1 MLYDNLNFIRSKL
14 ADEESRSIF
23 DARLQFAVDRDLG
36 AFFHNIQKGKI
47 FRQENKLE
55 EGDRFVDF
63 FQENKNKK
71 IIIYGAGYYGKLN
84 KEILETC
91 GYGIFAFGDSNSKLW
106 GDTVSGIRILSDLE
120 IINMK
125 NEAVFIIGAG
135 NDKNTVGIYR
145 KLIYCLNMDRRQ
157 VYLPRYGVMYA
168 ICGQQYFDFFE
179 PGSDEIFVDA
189 GAFDGQTS
197 VEFTKWCPGYKDIY
211 MFEANNRAESS
222 IKKTMVEENIS
233 KYHLHMKGISN
244 CSRTVNFY
252 DDVVNM
258 TGSQISSSGEAIV
271 PLVSLD
277 ETIDDKVTFI
287 KMDIEG
293 EERNA
298 LLGAENLIKTYKPRL
313 AVCVYHKID
322 DFFRI
327 PELILNFNKDYRIA
341 LRHYTTLDMETVLY
355 AW

>member
-1 MLYDNLNFIRSKL
+1 MFYDNLNYIRSKL
-14 ADEESRSIF
+14 ADEESRRIF
-23 DARLQFAVDRDLG
+23 DARLQFVVDRDLR
-36 AFFHNIQKGKI
+36 AFFNNIKEGKT
-47 FRQENKLE
+47 FCQENKLE
-55 EGDRFVDF
+55 EGDRFADF
-63 FQENKNKK
+63 FRENNNKK
-71 IIIYGAGYYGKLN
+71 IIIYGAGHYGKLD
-84 KEILETC
+84 KDILEKC
-91 GYGIFAFGDSNSKLW
+91 GYEVFAFGDSNSKLW
-106 GDTVSGIRILSDLE
+106 GETINDVRILSDLE

-125 NEAVFIIGAG
+125 NDVVFIIGTG
-135 NDKNTVGIYR
+135 NDKNAIGIYR

-157 VYLPRYGVMYA
+157 VYLPRYGAMYA
-168 ICGQQYFDFFE
+168 ICGRQYFDFFE
-179 PGSDEIFVDA
+179 PRSNEIFVDV

-197 VEFTKWCPGYKDIY
+197 VEFTKWCPGYKYIY

-222 IKKTMVEENIS
+222 IRKTMNEEGIR
-233 KYHLHMKGISN
+233 KYHLHMKGVSD
-244 CSRTVNFY
+244 CSRIANFY

-258 TGSQISSSGEAIV
+258 TGSQISSSGDAVV

-298 LLGAENLIKTYKPRL
+298 LLGAEKLIKMYKPRL

-322 DFFRI
+322 DFLKI
-327 PELILNFNKDYRIA
+327 PELILGFNKDYRIA